1 MEDFQEQKED
11 FVKMVSD
18 ENRGVGSDGV
28 IFLESA
34 ENHEGMDF
42 LWEYYNK
49 DGSNVEMCGNG
60 ARAVAKYYYNNI
72 EKQDKLYYRN
82 NFGIE
87 TNAIIDGSRVR
98 VTMPEIE
105 NLGIEL
111 GDKIMNE
118 LKVDDIKFLG
128 GYNVEEVIK
137 KYPTLVSGIRGR
149 GLMLGIE
156 SKIKNEIL
164 IKEMINHK
172 LLTVKASQN
181 IIRILPP
188 LILEE
193 KHVDEA
199 ILKINKAFK
208 NL

>member
-1 MEDFQEQKED
+1 MGFPLGACLMNK
-11 FVKMVSD
+11 KTASTMSP
-18 ENRGVGSDGV
+18 GSHGSTFGGNPLAMSIATVVLDY
-28 IFLESA
+28 LL
-34 ENHEGMDF
+34 NKDF
-42 LWEYYNK
+42 LK
-49 DGSNVEMCGNG
+49 NVEK
-60 ARAVAKYYYNNI
+60 V
-72 EKQDKLYYRN
+72 
-82 NFGIE
+82 
-87 TNAIIDGSRVR
+87 
-98 VTMPEIE
+98 
-105 NLGIEL
+105 
-111 GDKIMNE
+111 GDYLRRLN
-118 LKVDDIKFLG
+118 
-128 GYNVEEVIK
+128 EEVIK
-137 KYPTLVSGIRGR
+137 KYPTLVSGIRGK

-208 NL
+208 NLK